1 MEFSDGLVVKGPGLV
16 TAVVLV
22 TAVAWVPPLV
32 WEIPHAAKKLK
43 KKKLN
48 AFKKCTF

>member
-22 TAVAWVPPLV
+22 TAVAWVPPLAQ
-32 WEIPHAAKKLK
+32 EF
-43 KKKLN
+43 LN
-48 AFKKCTF
+48 AATTPKGKPQPPPP